1 MKNRSKTL
9 DAFEL
14 SKYNKV
20 TKNQSKYTIRSNAG
34 GKVDGIVHMLVRRFQ
49 PRRNAED
56 RTNEKGGI
64 ARWEKKHRIEEKEE
78 ELLSEQLKK
87 TKLKI

>member
-1 MKNRSKTL
+1 
-9 DAFEL
+9 
-14 SKYNKV
+14 
-20 TKNQSKYTIRSNAG
+20 
-34 GKVDGIVHMLVRRFQ
+34 MLVRRFQ

-64 ARWEKKHRIEEKEE
+64 ARWEKENAGLKKKEE

-87 TKLKI
+87 TKN